1 MRRSLWVLE
10 VKGRNGKW
18 GRTSH
23 TGDTKRSL
31 SPERLEKS
39 GIFMRHW
46 DANGRHVQCRIVKY
60 VPRDRVWWR
69 FWE

>member
-10 VKGRNGKW
+10 VMSKNGKW
-18 GRTSH
+18 GRTDTISH
-23 TGDTKRSL
+23 QKRPL
-31 SPERLEKS
+31 AHSPPLQAGLCAKPGS
-39 GIFMRHW
+39 V
-46 DANGRHVQCRIVKY
+46 VQYRIVKY